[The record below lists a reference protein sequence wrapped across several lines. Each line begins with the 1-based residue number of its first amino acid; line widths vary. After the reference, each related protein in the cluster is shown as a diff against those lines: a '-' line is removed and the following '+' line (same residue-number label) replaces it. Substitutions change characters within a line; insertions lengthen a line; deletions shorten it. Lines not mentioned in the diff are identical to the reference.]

1 MDMAFDFVYE
11 FIQLLSELRLFW
23 SLKLWDK
30 CPLENYWRQHL
41 SVQILTN
48 CSPAPIV
55 FLFVSDF

>member
-48 CSPAPIV
+48 CSLAPIL